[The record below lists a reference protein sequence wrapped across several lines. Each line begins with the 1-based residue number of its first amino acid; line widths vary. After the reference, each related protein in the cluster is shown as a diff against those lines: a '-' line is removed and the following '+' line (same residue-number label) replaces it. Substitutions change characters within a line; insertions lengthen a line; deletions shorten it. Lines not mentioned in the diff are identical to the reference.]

1 MIIGIILKNFKCY
14 HGMHYIPL
22 TNADNTNFCG
32 IIGLNGVGK
41 STVLEALDCFF
52 NNREWKI
59 NIGMEDIFSSS
70 YVVPI
75 FVVNDKKNNAFVTN
89 FSNTAKSFF
98 SNIPT
103 TIPSY
108 YKPALKKLQ
117 KHIAQLSIGDKLLLP
132 IVKDKNG
139 LMPQEIYDY
148 IYSVTPINSNPQN
161 TNDIKNRDINLCRL
175 LINAIQSYTY
185 IYIPKD
191 IIHEGFIKFENNEIQ
206 KLIGTNLIE
215 IIKKQTQLTKSKIK
229 EISHHLKDFVNDL
242 SNYLPGYEFRP
253 PHQLRKPRNIK
264 AEDIYNFIA
273 NSFFSKLELC
283 KIVERYYMP
292 LSQLSS
298 GEKQQVM
305 ITFLYSIIKNY
316 RKSKKPLIIAIDEP
330 ESSFHITERF
340 EQFNK
345 LYEISKNCNQVLFSS
360 QWYGFIPSIP
370 DGCVV
375 NIVDNDGNR
384 SESVL
389 DIYKYKE
396 EAVRL
401 PVDISLKGNS
411 ELIQTILSSIL
422 IDNSYNWLICEGTS
436 DKIYLEEYLNKEITD
451 KKLRIIPIGGC
462 SHIKKIYSYLALSLL
477 DLKIEDIKG
486 QIFLLVDTDED
497 KVDEYKNPELPKDIK
512 TYHTHNVIQF
522 KRLVNIKKTRK
533 TILSE
538 FGANTKTATD
548 IEGVLNGKAF
558 NKVIINNFKTEL
570 PFVTEDE
577 KNEIPSAF
585 ALDLK
590 DSEKDALK
598 AFFTPQNKVRFAR
611 AYVEELQKGN
621 YKVPDWITEIKKF
634 FNS

>member
-1 MIIGIILKNFKCY
+1 MILGIILNNFKCY
-14 HGMHYIPL
+14 KGLHYIPL
-22 TNADNTNFCG
+22 TNAERTNYCG
-32 IIGLNGVGK
+32 LIGLNGVGK
-41 STVLEALDCFF
+41 SAIMEALDCVF
-52 NNREWKI
+52 NGKTLIKTINNDNNNSYIIPIMVENETFLDGRIFTSDGSGPNRSKRFGFWESESFKEFLENEIPTSVSKEHFKI
-59 NIGMEDIFSSS
+59 WNQLKEHYIQIPLKDKLVFPLFQEHIANTTISIFDELLKLKLLEGNYKTVIDYFIKVALSYRYVYVSQNIAYDSFSIFETEQLQRLLNIKLYLIMDKLNGFNITQFNRQFRDNITQLSEKLDEYAIVQNPEDKYDFNIRTLFSYISHNIF
-70 YVVPI
+70 PKCQLE
-75 FVVNDKKNNAFVTN
+75 KKTIIG
-89 FSNTAKSFF
+89 
-98 SNIPT
+98 NIP
-103 TIPSY
+103 
-108 YKPALKKLQ
+108 
-117 KHIAQLSIGDKLLLP
+117 
-132 IVKDKNG
+132 
-139 LMPQEIYDY
+139 
-148 IYSVTPINSNPQN
+148 
-161 TNDIKNRDINLCRL
+161 
-175 LINAIQSYTY
+175 
-185 IYIPKD
+185 
-191 IIHEGFIKFENNEIQ
+191 
-206 KLIGTNLIE
+206 
-215 IIKKQTQLTKSKIK
+215 LT
-229 EISHHLKDFVNDL
+229 L
-242 SNYLPGYEFRP
+242 
-253 PHQLRKPRNIK
+253 
-264 AEDIYNFIA
+264 
-273 NSFFSKLELC
+273 
-283 KIVERYYMP
+283 
-292 LSQLSS
+292 LSS
-298 GEKQQVM
+298 GEKQKAIM
-305 ITFLYSIIKNY
+305 DILYHSVKNQIND
-316 RKSKKPLIIAIDEP
+316 RLIIAIDEP
-330 ESSFHITERF
+330 ESSFHLSERF

-345 LYEISKNCNQVLFSS
+345 LYEISKNCNHVLFSS
-360 QWYGFIPSIP
+360 HWYGFIPSIP

-375 NIVDNDGNR
+375 NIVENVGKR

-422 IDNSYNWLICEGTS
+422 IDNCYNWLICEGTS
-436 DKIYLEEYLNKEITD
+436 DKIYLEEYLKYEITD

-548 IEGVLNGKAF
+548 MEGVLNGKAF
-558 NKVIINNFKTEL
+558 YKVIINNFKTEL

-590 DSEKDALK
+590 DSEKDTLK
-598 AFFTPQNKVRFAR
+598 AFFTQQNKVRFAR